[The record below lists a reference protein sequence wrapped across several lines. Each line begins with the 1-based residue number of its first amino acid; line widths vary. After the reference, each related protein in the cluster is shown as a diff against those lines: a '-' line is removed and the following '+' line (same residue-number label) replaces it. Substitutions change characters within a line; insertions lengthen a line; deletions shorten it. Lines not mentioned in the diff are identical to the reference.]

1 MENQSENI
9 QQELKGV
16 GEKLAI
22 LLAASDFPM
31 EVKDSWAA
39 LIPEMSLEQIDRL
52 MHVLEQ
58 HISKIAPT
66 DFSNISAEV
75 QKLKDEHA
83 TNIKDSSDRAMQS
96 LQNIQE
102 QISKTE

>member
-9 QQELKGV
+9 PQELKGV

-22 LLAASDFPM
+22 LLAASDFPR

-52 MHVLEQ
+52 MHILEQ

-66 DFSNISAEV
+66 NFSNISTEV
-75 QKLKDEHA
+75 QKFKDEHA
-83 TNIKDSSDRAMQS
+83 TSIKDSSNRAMQS
-96 LQNIQE
+96 MQYIEE
-102 QISKTE
+102 QISKSE